1 MLFNVMPAFVTGLD
15 WSNADEV
22 TPEEQR
28 ILERWYKETHGFDP
42 DDPGSLTGFI
52 DFWLR
57 ERPDVAKTY
66 RRIIEASCGIEV
78 LPQAAMGLLF
88 LHMYAIMPSPNGVM
102 YEVIASRFWGA
113 SRAQVIET
121 LAFSFI
127 HGGPHGMGVATSAA
141 DDYLRQEWPEE
152 TGATVVWPEGWAPDP
167 DALASGIDY
176 FDDAFTAADLAAL
189 RAWHER
195 VEGEVPAYVDF
206 FAERNPLALKAFRH
220 RFETTLRG
228 ALPKQMAALYLMQT
242 AGLRGNESG
251 MRRAAHMARTFGVS
265 EEQIT
270 HMVSTLDIYTGH
282 VSTDDALRG
291 LLG

>member
-1 MLFNVMPAFVTGLD
+1 MTHPDFATGLD

-22 TPEEQR
+22 TDQ
-28 ILERWYKETHGFDP
+28 ERRALGKWYAESHEVNPT
-42 DDPGSLTGFI
+42 DDLSLTGFI

-57 ERPDVAKTY
+57 ERPGITKNY
-66 RRIIEASCGIEV
+66 RRAIETTCGFES
-78 LPQAAMGLLF
+78 LPGAAVGLLF
-88 LHMYAIMPSPNGVM
+88 LHQYAVTANASGVL
-102 YEVIASRFWGA
+102 YEVIASRVWGA